1 MEDGFHTVSIIGVG
15 LIGGSLALA
24 LKKKSLTDEIIGYG
38 KSEERLKKALAAGII
53 DRFTTSIED
62 ACKAEAIVLA
72 TPAGV
77 FEKIAK
83 EMVNYLQKGIIVFD
97 VGSVKEAVVKNLEK
111 ILPEGVHFVGT
122 HPIAGSD
129 RTGFEYARSD
139 LFEGSRVIITP
150 TENTD
155 RSAVEKVSMLWEKIG
170 AHVEFMNADEHDR
183 IYAAVSH
190 LPHLVSF
197 CLVNTVSE
205 IDKNFI
211 KYAGSGFKSSTRIAK
226 SSPEIWAD
234 IFAMNNENILQCLEV
249 FSKKLEEIKQML
261 SKKELERVKK
271 FIEKAKRLREE
282 IDNIS

>member
-1 MEDGFHTVSIIGVG
+1 MEDGFRTVSIIGIG

-24 LKKKSLTDEIIGYG
+24 LKKKNLVDKIIGYG
-38 KSEERLKKALAAGII
+38 RNEERLKRALAIGII
-53 DRFTTSIED
+53 DRFTTSIKE
-62 ACKAEAIVLA
+62 ASEAEAVVLA
-72 TPAGV
+72 TPAGL

-83 EMVNYLQKGIIVFD
+83 EMVNYLKKGTIVFD

-111 ILPEGVHFVGT
+111 IMPEGIHFVGT
-122 HPIAGSD
+122 HPIAGSEKA
-129 RTGFEYARSD
+129 GFEYARED

-155 RSAVEKVSMLWEKIG
+155 RDALKKVSLLWQKLG
-170 AHVEFMNADEHDR
+170 ASVEFMNAEEHDR
-183 IYAAVSH
+183 IYATVSH

-226 SSPEIWAD
+226 SSPDLWND
-234 IFAMNNENILQCLEV
+234 IFILNRENILSCLDIFIHELEEARRLISQNNREELKKFLEV
-249 FSKKLEEIKQML
+249 AKKL
-261 SKKELERVKK
+261 
-271 FIEKAKRLREE
+271 RET
-282 IDNIS
+282 ID